1 MLTAVLICLVI
12 WVLINVLFVLIMVP
26 PRKPRKQ
33 LDLARTALSP
43 VPLDNQNPGPV
54 DHDEP
59 LSLRH
64 VIMAIA
70 MGAFFVLILRP
81 HAAADCGTPRRRA
94 VCEADTGQ
102 EGRPQL
108 RRRASH
114 LAVGR
119 IP

>member
-1 MLTAVLICLVI
+1 MTAVLTCLGI

-43 VPLDNQNPGPV
+43 VSIDNNNAGPV

-70 MGAFFVLILRP
+70 MGAFFVLTPPLIAAL
-81 HAAADCGTPRRRA
+81 HAIERLVKRTL
-94 VCEADTGQ
+94 
-102 EGRPQL
+102 GRNDP
-108 RRRASH
+108 
-114 LAVGR
+114 G
-119 IP
+119 

>member
-43 VPLDNQNPGPV
+43 VPLDSQNPGPV

-70 MGAFFVLILRP
+70 MGAFFVLTPPLIAAL
-81 HAAADCGTPRRRA
+81 HAIERLVKRTL
-94 VCEADTGQ
+94 
-102 EGRPQL
+102 GRNDD
-108 RRRASH
+108 AS
-114 LAVGR
+114 
-119 IP
+119 